1 MVEHGAS
8 RQLAPPAF
16 PQVHL
21 PGVGMVSLATL
32 DELRDARNTAQANA
46 NHLAWQ
52 AVELDRQVEDRF
64 ADAGALLVPRRAW
77 WQVPADLSPRLAE
90 AERLAASIVPL
101 DRRLAGL
108 DQLPGLDRQRT
119 VREFGRWLNKLAAT
133 RQRARAAAHLRR
145 TLVSIA
151 RTGAAAGMSVPDVH
165 PLLEQATELHARA
178 EGLRAALTAA
188 SSRLGAL
195 AREIRMRE
203 EADRRMG
210 FDSLYLAALFQ
221 IHGPPAIL
229 SPLQTEAEEV
239 AYLATQAVLARVAA
253 GNSNARRVSKDGVSV
268 AYAKIRRRFGAL
280 RNRSA
285 SHQGV
290 EPIDSGTLVVSS
302 RRLAF
307 IGGTEWVAVPLD
319 AVTDVDVY
327 TDAIAVSRLGG
338 EEPDFF
344 LVDAPRQVAF
354 YLDWA
359 MSSGQST
366 TGGRAP

>member
-1 MVEHGAS
+1 VVEQRAG

-32 DELRDARNTAQANA
+32 DELRDARNTVKANT

-77 WQVPADLSPRLAE
+77 WQVPVDLYPWLAE
-90 AERLAASIVPL
+90 AERLAARILLL
-101 DRRLAGL
+101 DQRLAGF
-108 DQLPGLDRQRT
+108 DWVSRPDRQHT
-119 VREFGRWLNKLAAT
+119 VPPFGRWLNKLAAT
-133 RQRARAAAHLRR
+133 KQRARAAASLRR
-145 TLVSIA
+145 TLVLIA
-151 RTGAAAGMSVPDVH
+151 RTAVDAAMSVPDVH

-178 EGLRAALTAA
+178 EGLRAALAAA
-188 SSRLGAL
+188 SSRLGTL
-195 AREIRMRE
+195 DREICVRE
-203 EADRRMG
+203 QADRRMG
-210 FDSLYLAALFQ
+210 FDSLYLAAQFQ

-229 SPLQTEAEEV
+229 SPLQREAGEV
-239 AYLATQAVLARVAA
+239 AYLATGAALARMTT
-253 GNSNARRVSKDGVSV
+253 GTSNTRRGSKGGVSV
-268 AYAKIRRRFGAL
+268 AYAEIRRRVGAL

-285 SHQGV
+285 SARGV
-290 EPIDSGTLVVSS
+290 ERIDSGTLVVSS

-307 IGGTEWVAVPLD
+307 IGGTEWVAVSLD
-319 AVTDVDVY
+319 AVIDVDVY

-338 EEPDFF
+338 DEPDFF

-359 MSSGQST
+359 MSIGRSR
-366 TGGRAP
+366 TGGGAP

>member
-1 MVEHGAS
+1 VVEHRTS

-21 PGVGMVSLATL
+21 SGVGMVSLATL
-32 DELRDARNTAQANA
+32 DELRDARNTVQANA
-46 NHLAWQ
+46 KHLAWQ

-64 ADAGALLVPRRAW
+64 ADAGALLVPRRDW
-77 WQVPADLSPRLAE
+77 WQVPVDLYPWLAE
-90 AERLAASIVPL
+90 AERLAARILLV
-101 DRRLAGL
+101 DQRLAGF
-108 DQLPGLDRQRT
+108 DQVPEARRQHA
-119 VREFGRWLNKLAAT
+119 VPQFGRWLNKLAAT
-133 RQRARAAAHLRR
+133 KQRARAAAHLRR
-145 TLVSIA
+145 TLVIIA
-151 RTGAAAGMSVPDVH
+151 RTAAAAGMAVPDVH
-165 PLLEQATELHARA
+165 PLIEQATELQARA
-178 EGLRAALTAA
+178 EGLRAALDAA

-195 AREIRMRE
+195 DREIYLRE
-203 EADRRMG
+203 EASGRMG
-210 FDSLYLAALFQ
+210 FDSLYLAAQFQ
-221 IHGPPAIL
+221 VHGPPAIL
-229 SPLQTEAEEV
+229 SPLQTEADEV
-239 AYLATQAVLARVAA
+239 AYLATESALARMATGTSDA
-253 GNSNARRVSKDGVSV
+253 GRVSNDWVSV
-268 AYAKIRRRFGAL
+268 AYAEIRRRVGAL

-285 SHQGV
+285 SPQGV

-307 IGGTEWVAVPLD
+307 IGGTEWVAVSLD
-319 AVTDVDVY
+319 AVIDVNVY

-359 MSSGQST
+359 MSIGQSR